1 MPVKDESAA
10 SSAIGA
16 TIGAGGN
23 ASTSAIGTSNFKM
36 FARLAAVQKLGG
48 LVGSGTQRESDVP
61 PIGLNT
67 AWLEARKPKRSGQP

>member
-1 MPVKDESAA
+1 MNDFGAKSMPVNDESAA

-36 FARLAAVQKLGG
+36 FARLSGVQKLGG
-48 LVGSGTQRESDVP
+48 LVAAGLGT
-61 PIGLNT
+61 G
-67 AWLEARKPKRSGQP
+67 